1 MGIIHN
7 SSRDASALISEI
19 LSKLDATF
27 PSPFTSHAPRTHRE
41 KLKTP
46 ASLKFHPSRV
56 CIAKG
61 CTETEP
67 RHAFAFNNTDNHPP
81 WHADVLDA
89 IRCVHTTTAQ
99 TPHLQNQT
107 NPSVDD
113 IDHHP
118 SIVRRRRQ
126 LPSTPAPAL
135 SNDKDDLTTIS
146 LTPSTTPRQL
156 HRIDTNVPLH
166 TVSSGRN
173 DDPATQRFF
182 RKHHAQQPQETSE
195 ARIERGASTWR
206 LLF

>member
-7 SSRDASALISEI
+7 STRDASAPISEI

-89 IRCVHTTTAQ
+89 IRCVGYILPRRRLHTNKTR
-99 TPHLQNQT
+99 T

-135 SNDKDDLTTIS
+135 SNDKDDHFKIQ
-146 LTPSTTPRQL
+146 PR
-156 HRIDTNVPLH
+156 
-166 TVSSGRN
+166 
-173 DDPATQRFF
+173 PAT
-182 RKHHAQQPQETSE
+182 
-195 ARIERGASTWR
+195 I
-206 LLF
+206 